1 MEKQK
6 WFQHIQRI
14 SMEDTGF
21 NSQKINL
28 ILNILSVLGA
38 VFLIFFIFIDTKI
51 EGDNI
56 RQYTKTK
63 DSLEGV
69 IQMYQKEYKVLKKH
83 SDKLDSIINN
93 QTEKVKYIKKNFYI
107 FKTPTINNPD
117 SATKYIRNFIK
128 E

>member
-1 MEKQK
+1 ME
-6 WFQHIQRI
+6 INERI
-14 SMEDTGF
+14 EWILKG
-21 NSQKINL
+21 IAIIGL
-28 ILNILSVLGA
+28 IGIIL
-38 VFLIFFIFIDTKI
+38 FIFIDTKI

-69 IQMYQKEYKVLKKH
+69 IQMYQAEYKILKEH

>member
-1 MEKQK
+1 MEMDK
-6 WFQHIQRI
+6 
-14 SMEDTGF
+14 
-21 NSQKINL
+21 KIEM
-28 ILNILSVLGA
+28 ILKALA
-38 VFLIFFIFIDTKI
+38 VFGLIGVILFIFIDTKI

-69 IQMYQKEYKVLKKH
+69 IQMYQAEYIILKEH
-83 SDKLDSIINN
+83 SDRLDSIIKS

-107 FKTPTINNPD
+107 FKTPKINNPD
-117 SATKYIRNFIK
+117 SATKYIQNFIK